1 MNEKYI
7 RKIYYY
13 KNFYLEFFNSLNTD
27 VQLKLNW
34 TLQLIS
40 SLERV
45 PEKYFKYLKD
55 SNGIFEIRVEYA
67 SNTYRVFCFFD
78 EGNIVILMNGI
89 QKKTQKTPKNEI
101 TKAEKIKKQYLHE
114 KTSK

>member
-1 MNEKYI
+1 MNEKFI
-7 RKIYYY
+7 RQIYYY
-13 KNFYLEFFNSLNTD
+13 KKFYLEFFNSLNPG

-40 SLERV
+40 SIERV

-55 SNGIFEIRVEYA
+55 TNGIFEIRVEYA

-78 EGNIVILMNGI
+78 EGNIIILINGI
-89 QKKTQKTPKNEI
+89 HKKTQKTPKNEI
-101 TKAEKIKKQYLHE
+101 LKAEKLKKQYLHE